1 MNTDADLIDRYR
13 RAQLF
18 FEARD
23 YGEAA
28 RLARELVDA
37 EPGRLDLRILLA
49 RALYHSAQL
58 NRAEAELR
66 HIVDRYP
73 DESYA
78 RLMLG
83 RTLERLGRASEAT
96 AHLRLA
102 AALSGEPVDAPRRLA
117 SQDGAG

>member
-1 MNTDADLIDRYR
+1 MNTDGNLIDRYH

-18 FEARD
+18 FDARD

-28 RLARELVDA
+28 RLTRELVDV
-37 EPGRLDLRILLA
+37 EPGRLDLRLLLA
-49 RALYHSAQL
+49 RALFHSAQL
-58 NRAEAELR
+58 NRAEEELR

-83 RTLERLGRASEAT
+83 RTLERLGRQAEAT
-96 AHLRLA
+96 AQLRLA

-117 SQDGAG
+117 SEGGDA

>member
-1 MNTDADLIDRYR
+1 MNTEGNLDQYN

-28 RLARELVDA
+28 RLTRPLVDA
-37 EPGRLDLRILLA
+37 EPARLDLRLLLA

-58 NRAEAELR
+58 GRAEKELR
-66 HIVDRYP
+66 VITDRHP

-83 RTLERLGRASEAT
+83 RTLQRLGRDDEAT
-96 AHLRLA
+96 AQLRLA
-102 AALSGEPVDAPRRLA
+102 AALSGEPVDAPRRMA
-117 SQDGAG
+117 SEPSED